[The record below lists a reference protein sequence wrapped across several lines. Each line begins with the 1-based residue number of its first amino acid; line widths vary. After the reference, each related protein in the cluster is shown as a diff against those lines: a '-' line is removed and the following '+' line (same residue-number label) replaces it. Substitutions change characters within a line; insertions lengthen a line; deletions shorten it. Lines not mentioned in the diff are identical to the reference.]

1 MGRWRGLRD
10 GPRNAKKL
18 NDRSSAPL
26 HSGRTLWHTR
36 RQTPADEWT
45 VERVDG
51 PGKGS
56 LRATYRAGLDSLD
69 FEIPGPDSSKQIE
82 TAPLCGNA
90 IGGRSGSANLPGIRP
105 GSLAKSP
112 SVARNQGLDLLP
124 LNLSDSFGQFR
135 SLPGRRLIF
144 LELSEH

>member
-45 VERVDG
+45 VERVDE
-51 PGKGS
+51 PGKGG
-56 LRATYRAGLDSLD
+56 LRATYRAGLDSLH
-69 FEIPGPDSSKQIE
+69 FEIPGSDLSRQIS
-82 TAPLCGNA
+82 TAPLCGNEIEGRLSSTDLPE
-90 IGGRSGSANLPGIRP
+90 IGPGP
-105 GSLAKSP
+105 LAKSP
-112 SVARNQGLDLLP
+112 FVACNQGLNLLP